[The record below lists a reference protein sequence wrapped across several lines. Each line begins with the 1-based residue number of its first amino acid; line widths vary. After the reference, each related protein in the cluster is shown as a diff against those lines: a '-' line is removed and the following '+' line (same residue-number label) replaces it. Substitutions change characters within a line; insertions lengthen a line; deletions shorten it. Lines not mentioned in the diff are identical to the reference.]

1 LVISAQ
7 QALEM
12 GRDFLIDIGR
22 RDPEVRI
29 VTDTTEFFQ
38 VDVGDVVLL
47 ESGAYLVRGHER
59 EGRFGMDDS
68 IKQWV
73 KKAVDLETGGRKVI
87 KLVFF
92 EKFEIKV
99 GTITYECFR
108 SPRKEGRILD
118 LVRDHPNF
126 MQGFSTRDEKGNN
139 VRVIDF
145 IPGPTLSQYVGDLEM
160 DHETYF
166 HETLPNV
173 LDLFIPCVAGLGLLH
188 RNMEKHGD
196 VRRDHLILGPDRHL
210 SWIDFDYNY
219 RHGEFI
225 AGLDLAGLGNILIFL
240 AGSGDVTVKEA
251 SEDYPEAF
259 QRLTDGDI
267 SMVFRNRVANLQ
279 KLFPYIPDRLN
290 NVLLHFSAGAEF
302 FYNSVDELLDDLHR
316 ARADLP

>member
-1 LVISAQ
+1 MISAAK
-7 QALEM
+7 ALEM
-12 GRDFLIDIGR
+12 GREFLIDIGR

-47 ESGAYLVRGHER
+47 ESGAYLIRGHER

-73 KKAVDLETGGRKVI
+73 KKAVDLVTGQRKVL

-92 EKFEIKV
+92 ERFEIKV

-108 SPRKEGRILD
+108 SPKKEGRILD
-118 LVRDHPNF
+118 LVRNHPNF
-126 MQGFSTRDEKGNN
+126 MQGFSTRDAKGNN

-145 IPGPTLSQYVGDLEM
+145 IPGPTLSQHVDDLEM
-160 DHETYF
+160 DHATYF
-166 HETLPNV
+166 HEALPKL
-173 LDLFIPCVAGLGLLH
+173 LDLFIPTVDGLGLLH

-196 VRRDHLILGPDRHL
+196 VRRDHLILGPNGHL

-240 AGSGDVTVKEA
+240 VGGGDITAKETA
-251 SEDYPEAF
+251 EHQPEAF
-259 QRLTDGDI
+259 ERLTEGDL
-267 SMVFRNRVANLQ
+267 SMVFRNRIANLK

-290 NVLLHFSAGAEF
+290 NVALHFSAGTEI
-302 FYNSVDELLDDLHR
+302 FYNSVDELLDDLYR